1 MAMDESKFWSIIAD
15 AREEN
20 DLLEGEDADLY
31 NVLYLTLEEL
41 PESDVAEFQQQMLIQ
56 YCKAFDYALIGA
68 AYVIIG
74 PQCDEDDQHGFRGW
88 LIAQGEEFF
97 KKTLNN
103 PDSLADEDIVRHLI
117 YLPEIINVGSEVYEE
132 LTGELPPADP
142 TFVLPA
148 EPVGVEFKPNELPTR
163 LPNLCFEWGFESD
176 EQIEADSVDPV
187 SAILASVDAQIQ
199 AADQPE
205 SDEKSQG

>member
-1 MAMDESKFWSIIAD
+1 MDESKFWSIIAD

-20 DLLEGEDADLY
+20 DLLEGEDDDLY

-41 PESDVAEFQQQMLIQ
+41 PELEVAEFQQQMLIQ

-103 PDSLADEDIVRHLI
+103 PDSLADEDIVRHLL

-148 EPVGVEFKPNELPTR
+148 EPVGAEFKPNELPTR
-163 LPNLCFEWGFESD
+163 LPNLCSEWGFESD
-176 EQIEADSVDPV
+176 EQIEADSIDPV

-205 SDEKSQG
+205 SDEKAQG